1 MDMEGR
7 GATASMVR
15 VTAGSAST
23 AIAIAA
29 EKHCA
34 RVRARVAS
42 GAAVDPCSA
51 SAPDFLEQG
60 GTSVAMRPAGE
71 ASATSLRRE
80 VDTMKYLKPE
90 LIVVGSASALVQG
103 GLEGVGDNTNG
114 DIEKPMS
121 GVVLGLDD

>member
-7 GATASMVR
+7 GATAPMVR

-23 AIAIAA
+23 AIATAA

-90 LIVVGSASALVQG
+90 LIVLGSAAALVQG
-103 GLEGVGDNTNG
+103 GLEGKDDNTNG
-114 DIEKPMS
+114 DQERPMF